1 LCGDLAFGQPSAEVG
16 NQTDLQFNRLLGI
29 ALCTHLGSVGIEIRT
44 KGAVLFAK
52 LVVPEDLVHQCS
64 PSRPAC
70 QENTSGGLC
79 RENLRQTAACLP
91 KSQFARNSPEPG
103 IVTELVERHLGH
115 ACARGNTLQPPQQVR
130 L

>member
-1 LCGDLAFGQPSAEVG
+1 LYSDLAFGQPSAEVG

-29 ALCTHLGSVGIEIRT
+29 ALSPHLNNVGLEIRT
-44 KGAVLFAK
+44 QGAALFAK
-52 LVVPEDLVHQCS
+52 LVVAEDLVHQCS

-70 QENTSGGLC
+70 QENTTGLC

-103 IVTELVERHLGH
+103 IVAPIPAPE
-115 ACARGNTLQPPQQVR
+115 
-130 L
+130 